1 MDNCIKSMLN
11 MSGLFTLIKHHFPLP
26 DYLQRSDTWDTHT
39 VWGAIYG
46 VPFVSKLSFGGHARE
61 LLVI

>member
-1 MDNCIKSMLN
+1 

-61 LLVI
+61 LSVI